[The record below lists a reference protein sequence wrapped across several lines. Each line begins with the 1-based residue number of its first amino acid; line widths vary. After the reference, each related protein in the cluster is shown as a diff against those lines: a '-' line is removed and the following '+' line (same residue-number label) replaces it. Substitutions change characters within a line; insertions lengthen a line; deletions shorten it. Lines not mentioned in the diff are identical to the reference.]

1 MPPLPTPKVCVP
13 CTQHSSTPSH
23 PATKPTPIP
32 TIPPA
37 STPPPTA
44 ASPTAVPL
52 AEDSFLASIQKYY
65 DHAAALTPFGTDLLH
80 NIKSCDALLSINF
93 PFKRKDGSIT
103 DIRAYR
109 AHHSRHRL
117 PTKGGIRMSRL
128 VHADEVMALASLMTF
143 KCALVDVPF
152 GGAKGGICVD
162 AAEYSAGEVEKIVR
176 AYTLELYNA
185 NFIGPGIDVPA
196 PDLGTSAREMSW
208 IADTYTQ
215 LDRKNI
221 NALACVTGKPPEQ
234 GGIQGRVEATGLGV
248 YFGVREFLCQKEECE
263 KAGLTPGLAGKS
275 VVVQGFGN
283 VGYHAAKFLSKAGA
297 KVVCVIEW
305 DVSVYNEHGLDVD
318 DLKLYQEKKGSI
330 RDYAHAHTST
340 TPAQSLLIPCDILV
354 PAALEQQIHILNA
367 PLLQCKLLAEAANGP
382 TTPSAEAVL
391 ERRGIPILPD
401 FWLNSGGVV
410 VSYFEWLK
418 NLSHVRMGRLA
429 RRMDERRGEAIVRAL
444 EGVVGANE
452 GGRGEGGRGGE
463 GLDEE
468 TIFEITHGGT
478 ERDFCHSGLEDTMC
492 TAFEQMQ
499 KTRQQLVRLSTRALH
514 LTQPGM
520 RFSHSVSSSAMC
532 ELCEQKCSYRTAAY
546 VVAITKIARVKK
558 QRNNLFF

>member
-1 MPPLPTPKVCVP
+1 MATTIPTPAPPTTAVPVC
-13 CTQHSSTPSH
+13 
-23 PATKPTPIP
+23 PIS
-32 TIPPA
+32 PPA
-37 STPPPTA
+37 PSAACPAQPTA
-44 ASPTAVPL
+44 AAVV
-52 AEDSFLASIQKYY
+52 EDSFLASIQKYY

-80 NIKSCDALLSINF
+80 NIKSCDALLAINF
-93 PFKRKDGSIT
+93 PFKRKDGQMI

-152 GGAKGGICVD
+152 GGAKGGICVN
-162 AAEYSAGEVEKIVR
+162 ANEYSEGEIEKIVR
-176 AYTLELYNA
+176 AYTLELYNS

-248 YFGVREFLCQKEECE
+248 YFGVREFLCQKDECE
-263 KAGLTPGLAGKS
+263 KVGLQPGVAGKS

-305 DVSVYNEHGLDVD
+305 DASVYSDKGLDVEQ
-318 DLKLYQEKKGSI
+318 LKQYQEKKGTI
-330 RDYAHAHTST
+330 RNYPNAHTSL
-340 TPAQSLLIPCDILV
+340 TPALSLLTPCDILV
-354 PAALEQQIHILNA
+354 PAALEQQIHVLNA
-367 PLLQCKLLAEAANGP
+367 PLVQCKLLAEAANGP
-382 TTPSAEAVL
+382 TTPSAEAIL
-391 ERRGIPILPD
+391 ERRGVTVLPD

-452 GGRGEGGRGGE
+452 GGRGDGSGGRGGD

-492 TAFEQMQ
+492 TAFAQMQ
-499 KTRQQLVRLSTRALH
+499 KTRQQLVSPQTTLLS
-514 LTQPGM
+514 
-520 RFSHSVSSSAMC
+520 S
-532 ELCEQKCSYRTAAY
+532 TAA
-546 VVAITKIARVKK
+546 
-558 QRNNLFF
+558 QRKPFPLTAETPCVCDDV